1 MTSKIVR
8 VQEGCEVCGA
18 EYWVEMTHEQF
29 MLYDLKQRFF
39 CSNCLKHESNW
50 VSDKKEVAS

>member
-39 CSNCLKHESNW
+39 CESCLKEPHQIMKRR
-50 VSDKKEVAS
+50 VTA